1 MKPLRVVQIRDIG
14 QVHEMAR
21 KGELGPN
28 SMQYAVLRKA
38 SEERPFAVPTQGYYA
53 GTISEQLKTDWMDLR

>member
-1 MKPLRVVQIRDIG
+1 
-14 QVHEMAR
+14 MAR